1 MAEETQV
8 QPDPITT
15 KSYSVHLLVSMLL
28 LLASLVWAIY
38 DEVEIMRPYKEY
50 QARFSAYYSRFLTEL
65 QPQQAAKEDAI
76 RQSPEY
82 QQVSGELSTAEE
94 AVRARIAEIDREV
107 GQGVVPRMTAAR
119 NAFQVL
125 RSEIDA
131 QRYLIEVS
139 HDEAD
144 KESMR
149 EDIEEIRSRVV
160 EVGLPLA
167 DGSGETE
174 QLELRYEQLEAEFLG
189 MQERRTELQAERL
202 DALAEANRLRGER
215 DDLMSDRLV
224 GLGAT
229 QIDGLIA
236 NMRNFDIG
244 IKQIHLLDIDLVDRC
259 ESCHLG
265 IREPVEIG
273 PTDLL
278 YPVFQSHPRPE
289 LLDIHDPEAFGCS
302 SCHNGNGRATRSVTK
317 GHGRH
322 KFWLWPMYFPEN
334 VEAGCQQCHAKE
346 IVTPGGETLNM
357 GRELYMNKGLLGLP
371 PLRGLRLR
379 GRRADSS
386 APGAAQPERE
396 PLGERQGDAR
406 QPRLGRYGFGRRR
419 RPALL
424 RPGRGAAPD

>member
-8 QPDPITT
+8 QPDPITS

-50 QARFSAYYSRFLTEL
+50 QARFSAYYTGFLMEL
-65 QPQQAAKEDAI
+65 QPQQAAREDEI

-82 QQVSGELSTAEE
+82 QELDGELSTAEQ

-107 GQGVVPRMTAAR
+107 GRGVVPRMTAAR
-119 NAFQVL
+119 GAFQIL

-139 HDEAD
+139 HDEGE
-144 KESMR
+144 KESLR

-160 EVGLPLA
+160 EVELPLA

-174 QLELRYEQLEAEFLG
+174 ELEWQYEQLEAEFLG
-189 MQERRTELQAERL
+189 MQERRTALQAERL
-202 DALAEANRLRGER
+202 EALAEANRLRAER
-215 DDLMSDRLV
+215 DALMSDRLV

-236 NMRNFDIG
+236 NMRNFDVG

-273 PTDLL
+273 ATDLI
-278 YPVFQSHPRPE
+278 YPVFKSQP
-289 LLDIHDPEAFGCS
+289 A
-302 SCHNGNGRATRSVTK
+302 
-317 GHGRH
+317 
-322 KFWLWPMYFPEN
+322 
-334 VEAGCQQCHAKE
+334 AG
-346 IVTPGGETLNM
+346 T
-357 GRELYMNKGLLGLP
+357 
-371 PLRGLRLR
+371 
-379 GRRADSS
+379 
-386 APGAAQPERE
+386 APNP
-396 PLGERQGDAR
+396 
-406 QPRLGRYGFGRRR
+406 
-419 RPALL
+419 
-424 RPGRGAAPD
+424 

>member
-50 QARFSAYYSRFLTEL
+50 QGRFRAYYSRFLAEL

-82 QQVSGELSTAEE
+82 QQISGELSTAEE

-139 HDEAD
+139 HDEED
-144 KESMR
+144 KQSMR

-160 EVGLPLA
+160 EVELPLA

-174 QLELRYEQLEAEFLG
+174 ELELQYEQLEAEFLG
-189 MQERRTELQAERL
+189 MQERRTKLQAERL
-202 DALAEANRLRGER
+202 EALAEANRLRSER
-215 DDLMSDRLV
+215 DALMSDRLV

-229 QIDGLIA
+229 QIDGLIS

-273 PTDLL
+273 PTDLI
-278 YPVFQSHPRPE
+278 YPVSGATPGRNCSQPTTPRLSAARPVTTATAG
-289 LLDIHDPEAFGCS
+289 PRAAS
-302 SCHNGNGRATRSVTK
+302 PRATGGTSS
-317 GHGRH
+317 GSGRCISQRTSR
-322 KFWLWPMYFPEN
+322 P
-334 VEAGCQQCHAKE
+334 AA
-346 IVTPGGETLNM
+346 
-357 GRELYMNKGLLGLP
+357 
-371 PLRGLRLR
+371 
-379 GRRADSS
+379 SS
-386 APGAAQPERE
+386 AT
-396 PLGERQGDAR
+396 
-406 QPRLGRYGFGRRR
+406 RRR
-419 RPALL
+419 SSLPAA
-424 RPGRGAAPD
+424 RRSTWGASCT